1 MSQAKYKRVL
11 IKLSGEALAGSKG
24 HGFDEN
30 IVSMIVSQIK
40 KVTELGVQVGLVVGG
55 GNFWRGR
62 AGVKMNR
69 TVADQM
75 GMMATVINA
84 LALQD
89 SLESIGV
96 PAVVQT
102 MLEIERVGEPYNNK
116 KCLEHLSNGKVV
128 IFACGTGSPYF
139 TTDSGAALKALEMGA
154 EVMLLAK
161 NIDGIYS
168 ADPKTDKTAKK
179 IDKISYID
187 FIKQDLKAMD
197 LTAVSLCK
205 DNNIPVLVFGLFED
219 DALIKAVKGDNVG
232 TILA

>member
-1 MSQAKYKRVL
+1 MEAAYKRVL
-11 IKLSGEALAGSKG
+11 IKLSGEALSGDLG

-30 IVSMIVSQIK
+30 IVADIVSQIK
-40 KVTELGVQVGLVVGG
+40 KVHDSGVAVGLVVGG

-69 TVADQM
+69 TRADQM

-84 LALQD
+84 LCLQD

-102 MLEIERVGEPYNNK
+102 MLAIDKVGEPYNNQ
-116 KCLEHLSNGKVV
+116 KCMEHLSNGKVV

-139 TTDSGAALKALEMGA
+139 TTDSGAALKALEMNA
-154 EVMLLAK
+154 DVMLFAK
-161 NIDGIYS
+161 NVDGIYDS
-168 ADPKTDKTAKK
+168 DPKDNKNAKK
-179 IDKISYID
+179 LTQLSYA
-187 FIKQDLKAMD
+187 KYMELNLKAMD

-205 DNNIPVLVFGLFED
+205 DNNLPVLVFGLFEKD
-219 DALIKAVKGDNVG
+219 SIIRAINGEKVG
-232 TILA
+232 TLLN